1 MKMTKKAEK
10 ELSALI
16 NAMNKALEKEIK
28 ELHKKFGKSIMA
40 IGFTAESTKQ
50 LIDSIVFAV
59 EGMTEDY
66 LGYDTDEVPPT
77 AEEIISRFVK
87 NAKKFTWRPK
97 NGLQSE
103 DAILNFLSSD
113 EFSELAVQ

>member
-1 MKMTKKAEK
+1 MKMTKKSEK
-10 ELSALI
+10 ELNALI
-16 NAMNKALEKEIK
+16 DAMNKALQKEIK
-28 ELHKKFGKSIMA
+28 ELHAKFGKSIMA
-40 IGFTAESTKQ
+40 MGFTQDSTQQ

-59 EGMTEDY
+59 EGMTEEY

-77 AEEIISRFVK
+77 AEEIIKRFIK

-103 DAILNFLSSD
+103 DAILDFLSSD
-113 EFSELAVQ
+113 EFSELAVL